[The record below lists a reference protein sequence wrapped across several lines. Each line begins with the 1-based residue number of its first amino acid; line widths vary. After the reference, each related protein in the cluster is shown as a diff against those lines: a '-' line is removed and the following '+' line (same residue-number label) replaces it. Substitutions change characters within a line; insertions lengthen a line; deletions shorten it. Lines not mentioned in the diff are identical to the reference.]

1 MLAISAGPVHG
12 SVSATLTP
20 NTTDSLSTTPVVLQ
34 ILGLSTGQSVT
45 IERYAD
51 NNGNG
56 VIDSGD
62 TLAEIFTVTEGQ
74 VTSIGGIR
82 NTNVPGDEDLATN
95 GQITVYLTPSL
106 GAEMGRLAGQQI
118 IRVSSP
124 TSAFTSFTQT
134 LAISQSSYGQ
144 SVSGNVTDGINP
156 LPYAGVF
163 LLSSSS
169 NGKFVMGVHANASG
183 QYALSAPIGSYRI
196 VAARSGYLS
205 NFGSP
210 STVSLTSGGS
220 PTQNITLT
228 PATTSVSGK
237 VADASTGTGLGGV
250 QLLLSNSSGL
260 SGITT
265 TNADGTYSIPV
276 TASQWNFEVSSISL
290 ARLGY
295 VAFQNQSSAPTPNTT
310 VGAASGVNISLPK
323 VTSLVY
329 GTVTNSASVPQPGIT
344 VGASDGTS
352 TYDSGTS
359 TDSNGNYVLGA
370 TTGSWYVSIPN
381 DSPGLSGYIVPTG
394 QSLSLTT
401 GQAAQQ
407 NFTLTSVTSNLQGV
421 VTNNGIPASGIQI
434 GASNQTTYQW
444 IQTTT
449 AADGSFNLGVL
460 PGTWSVQL
468 ETTSADSNNLV
479 GPSLVYTISN
489 GQTISS
495 ISYQVVNGTSLIN
508 GVVNNSSSNPITNAF
523 VNAYAII
530 GGTTYTAGSQTDS
543 SGNYSFPVINGTWHV
558 GVSANGYSSPNQ
570 ISLTISGSGQT
581 HNFTLGNA
589 PVITSQP
596 TPQSVQT
603 GQTANFTVA
612 ASGSSPLT
620 YQWQVS
626 SNGGTTWTTLGNDS
640 TYNVSTPG
648 TLSIT
653 TNTGLNGDNYQCII
667 SNGYGQATSNMVLL
681 GVFSGNTAPTFT
693 GQPTNQTV
701 NAGQTAIFTV
711 SASGL
716 PSPTIQWYVNTGNG
730 WTALSNGM
738 AYSGVT
744 SPTLTITGTTTDMTG
759 NRYRAVA
766 TNTVSPSATSNNALL
781 IVNNVGP
788 SFTGEPT
795 SQTVTVG
802 QGASFTVAIGG
813 VPTPSIQW
821 QVSTDGG
828 FTFSNLSNNS
838 TYSGVTT
845 NTLSISG
852 TTLSENGW
860 RYQAVATNTV
870 GSSTSSQALLT
881 VNPLNSVPVF
891 TGQPSD
897 QVVVNGQYDGISVSV
912 SGFPTP
918 TLQWQVSTNGGTTW
932 SNISN
937 NSTYSGVTTNR
948 IRILASMTLNA
959 YRYQCVASNSAG
971 STPSNSVLFSVVN
984 ISNTAP
990 TITSGPTNQTVS
1002 AGQSA
1007 SFTVAAGGT
1016 PTPSIQWQV
1025 STDTGFTWNN
1035 ISNNATYS
1043 GATSTTLSVTGTTTG
1058 MSGYRYQAVAT
1069 NVVSSAVS
1077 NEVLLTVNVGTT
1089 FSSWQQ
1095 SKFNSTQLG
1104 IPAISGPLAT
1114 PANDGL
1120 SNLFKYAFNLNPFT
1134 SSTYSQV
1141 FSKPTVSGSNLIF
1154 TCQAI
1159 RTDVNYTFETSNDLS
1174 HWSSITTVTNG
1185 TQLTATYSMIGHPMA
1200 YFRMKVTMP

>member
-1 MLAISAGPVHG
+1 M
-12 SVSATLTP
+12 
-20 NTTDSLSTTPVVLQ
+20 
-34 ILGLSTGQSVT
+34 
-45 IERYAD
+45 
-51 NNGNG
+51 
-56 VIDSGD
+56 
-62 TLAEIFTVTEGQ
+62 
-74 VTSIGGIR
+74 
-82 NTNVPGDEDLATN
+82 PGDEDLTAN
-95 GQITVYLTPSL
+95 GQITVNLTPSL
-106 GAEMGRLAGQQI
+106 GAEIGRLAGQQL

-124 TSAFTSFTQT
+124 TSAFTAFTQT
-134 LAISQSSYGQ
+134 LTISQSSYGQ
-144 SVSGNVTDGINP
+144 SVSGNVTDGTNP

-163 LLSSSS
+163 LVSTSS
-169 NGKFVMGVHANASG
+169 NGKFVLGAHADTFG
-183 QYALSAPIGSYRI
+183 HYTLSAPAGSYRI
-196 VAARSGYLS
+196 VAAKTGYLS
-205 NFGSP
+205 NFGSAL
-210 STVSLTSGGS
+210 SVSLTAGS
-220 PTQNITLT
+220 TPTQNIPLT

-237 VADASTGTGLGGV
+237 VADANSGTGLGGV
-250 QLLLSNSSGL
+250 QLLISNSSGL
-260 SGITT
+260 TGIAC

-276 TASQWNFEVSSISL
+276 TASQWSFNVSAISL
-290 ARLGY
+290 THLGY
-295 VAFQNQSSAPTPNTT
+295 VTFQNQSSAPTPNTT
-310 VGAASGVNISLPK
+310 GGAASGVNIGLPK

-329 GTVTNSASVPQPGIT
+329 GTVTNSATVPQAGIS
-344 VGASDGTS
+344 VEASDGTS
-352 TYDSGTS
+352 TYYSAAS
-359 TDSNGNYVLGA
+359 TDSNGYYVLGT

-523 VNAYAII
+523 VNAYTII

-653 TNTGLNGDNYQCII
+653 TNTGLNGNNYQCII
-667 SNGYGQATSNMVLL
+667 SNSYGQATSNMVLL

-730 WTALSNGM
+730 WTALSNGI

-766 TNTVSPSATSNNALL
+766 TNTVSPAATSNNALL
-781 IVNNVGP
+781 IVNNVAP
-788 SFTGEPT
+788 SFVGEPS

-813 VPTPSIQW
+813 VPSPTIQW

-828 FTFSNLSNNS
+828 FTFSNITNNS

-852 TTLSENGW
+852 TTLSESGW
-860 RYQAVATNTV
+860 RYQAVATNTI
-870 GSSTSSQALLT
+870 GSATSNQAMLT
-881 VNPLNSVPVF
+881 VNPLNSMPVF

-897 QVVVNGQYDGISVSV
+897 QIVVNGQYDGISVSA
-912 SGFPTP
+912 SGFPAP
-918 TLQWQVSTNGGTTW
+918 AFQWQVSTNGGSTW

-937 NSTYSGVTTNR
+937 DTTYSNVTTNR
-948 IRILASMTLNA
+948 IRILSSMALNGYH
-959 YRYQCVASNSAG
+959 YRCMAINSSG
-971 STPSNSVLFSVVN
+971 STPSNSVLFTVVD
-984 ISNTAP
+984 ITNTAP
-990 TITSGPTNQTVS
+990 TITGQPASQTVS
-1002 AGQSA
+1002 TGQSA
-1007 SFTVAAGGT
+1007 SFSITAGGS

-1025 STDTGFTWNN
+1025 STDTGFTWANVLN
-1035 ISNNATYS
+1035 SSSYG
-1043 GATSTTLSVTGTTTG
+1043 GATTSTLSITGTTTG
-1058 MSGYRYQAVAT
+1058 LSGYRYRAVAT
-1069 NVVSSAVS
+1069 NIVSSTVS
-1077 NEVLLTVNVGTT
+1077 NEVLLTVNAGTT
-1089 FSSWQQ
+1089 FSTWQQ
-1095 SKFNSTQLG
+1095 GKFTSGQLG
-1104 IPAISGPLAT
+1104 NSAISGPLAT
-1114 PANDGL
+1114 PANDGVN
-1120 SNLFKYAFNLNPFT
+1120 NLFKYAFNLNPFT
-1134 SSTYSQV
+1134 AATFSQV
-1141 FSKPTVSGSNLIF
+1141 LPKPTVAGSNLIF
-1154 TCQAI
+1154 TFQAI
-1159 RTDVNYTFETSNDLS
+1159 RTDVNYTFEASNDLS

-1185 TQLTATYSMIGHPMA
+1185 TQLTATYNMTDHPIA
-1200 YFRMKVTMP
+1200 YFRVRVTLP